1 MAVSTRGV
9 RIKLDEKSYQAVI
22 QALRHVAKS
31 EESVI
36 STAANKTARKA
47 QTWISNEAKKVYI
60 GEMPSGLKGRST
72 IRKSTVAKVGAEIS
86 FKSEL
91 PGIRKFQARPDATP
105 TVFSK
110 SGPKRVRK
118 LAVKDASGK
127 EHYIYRTLGP
137 QKKYTVTS
145 RQRNDEASH
154 TYHNAFMVSFKAGD
168 KSHQAL
174 AWRGQPPK
182 SRSWK
187 PKPTEKAT
195 QFPQRFPIQQAFGSS
210 DRAMAENDD
219 VYGVVEPQIQQ
230 YLNDQVAAALLSA
243 LQKAGRA

>member
-91 PGIRKFQARPDATP
+91 PGVRKFQARPDATP
-105 TVFSK
+105 TVFAK

-145 RQRNDEASH
+145 RQRKDEASH
-154 TYHNAFMVSFKAGD
+154 TYHNAFMVTFKSGH
-168 KSHQAL
+168 KAL

-187 PKPTEKAT
+187 PKPTDKAT

>member
-1 MAVSTRGV
+1 MAISSRGIQ
-9 RIKLDEKSYQAVI
+9 IKLDEKQYQAVI
-22 QALRHVAKS
+22 KSLRNVAKS

-36 STAANKTARKA
+36 SSAANKTAKKA
-47 QTWISNEAKKVYI
+47 QTWISNEARKVYL
-60 GEMPSGLKGRST
+60 GEMPSGLKGRSS

-91 PGIRKFQARPDATP
+91 PGVRKFQSKPDATP

-145 RQRNDEASH
+145 RQRKNEASH
-154 TYHNAFMVSFKAGD
+154 TYHNAFMMTFKSG
-168 KSHQAL
+168 HRAL
-174 AWRGQPPK
+174 VWRGQPPK

-230 YLNDQVAAALLSA
+230 YLSDQVAAALLSA
-243 LQKAGRA
+243 LQKAGKA